1 MEIQWQ
7 NIDAIILD
15 LGGVIL
21 NIDYQRTIAAFTALG
36 YEGFDTQY
44 TQLQQSSLFDDL
56 ETGQISPE
64 EFVNRV
70 QEVLPSASS
79 DQIIEAWNALLL
91 DFPEGRIE
99 TVRTIASRW
108 PTFLLSNTNAIHYPA
123 FNEILLEQTGL
134 DDIKV
139 LFKQAYLSHEIQL
152 RKPDPRSFEIILDD
166 HELRPERVLFVD
178 DSPQHIESARKLGMQ
193 AYQLT
198 DGDQL
203 EDLFSAF
210 LT

>member
-1 MEIQWQ
+1 MNVEWEKIE
-7 NIDAIILD
+7 AVILD

-21 NIDYQRTIAAFTALG
+21 NIDYLRTIQAFTTLG
-36 YEGFDTQY
+36 FEGFDTQY
-44 TQLQQSSLFDDL
+44 TQLQQSSLFDNL
-56 ETGQISPE
+56 ETGQITPE
-64 EFVNRV
+64 EFVRKV

-99 TVRTIASRW
+99 TVRSIASRW

-123 FNEILLEQTGL
+123 FNDILRDQTGL

-152 RKPDPRSFEIILDD
+152 RKPDPQSFEIILND
-166 HELRPERVLFVD
+166 HGLHPETVLFVD
-178 DSPQHIESARKLGMQ
+178 DSPQHIESARKLGIQ
-193 AYQLT
+193 AYHLT
-198 DGDQL
+198 GGEQL

-210 LT
+210 LA